1 MSSSQTQRVEFLSQ
15 MALFH
20 DMEEGDL
27 AEIAQHF
34 SDFKVEKDEVLY
46 SIGDR
51 ADNFYIL
58 LSGTLKS
65 WTISQADGEEVFAIE
80 AGDSFGESALMANSI
95 RQYSV
100 SALSAAS
107 LLYMP
112 RAEFEWMLDSFP
124 DVAERLEVQSS
135 GDSLKREVD
144 FDWLRED
151 EDVHFVARKHGAY
164 LWLRMARAILL
175 AIFAFLSF
183 YAAITFAGP
192 SSQFPW
198 VATGAGLLALAI
210 AVAFWEYFDWRN
222 DYYILT
228 NLRVVWLENM
238 LLRSSSRKEAPL
250 ASIQS
255 INTHSSLLGRLLDFG
270 DVIVRTYT
278 GTVLMPAVGE
288 AMHIKHMIE
297 EYVGRLRQQDRQE
310 KHETIRQ
317 AVRQSL
323 GHPREE
329 DLTGNIEED
338 TPQEM
343 IDKGKR
349 FQFFTTRQ
357 VDGVEVTY
365 HKHWFVLFRA
375 LLLPAIFMVAA
386 IYFLAFFYEGLP
398 PSTNGLMLSFVFVSL
413 PIVVMIYRI
422 LDWQNDIYRV
432 TADSLIDSEKK
443 PLGSEVTKSA
453 PLANVLSLEN
463 HRVGLIG
470 LVLNFGVVRINV
482 GDSSLEFADVYDP
495 ALIQQDIFIRME
507 ALKLSAEE
515 SKAEDERK
523 RMAEWLKVL
532 EEERGEDK
540 SQ

>member
-1 MSSSQTQRVEFLSQ
+1 
-15 MALFH
+15 MALFQ
-20 DMEEGDL
+20 DMSEGDI
-27 AEIAQHF
+27 ADIAQGLN
-34 SDFKVEKDEVLY
+34 DFKVEKGELLY
-46 SIGDR
+46 SLGDR
-51 ADNFYIL
+51 ADNFYFL

-65 WTISQADGEEVFAIE
+65 WKYSDSEKEEAFAIE
-80 AGDSFGESALMANSI
+80 AGDSFGERALMEDSL

-100 SALSAAS
+100 SAHTDAG

-112 RAEFEWMLDSFP
+112 RAEFERMLEAFP
-124 DVAERLEVQSS
+124 EIAERLEIQSS

-151 EDVHFVARKHGAY
+151 EDVHFVARKHNAY

-183 YAAITFAGP
+183 YAALTVAGP

-198 VATGAGLLALAI
+198 VATGAGLLLLATV
-210 AVAFWEYFDWRN
+210 VAFWEYFDWRN

-228 NLRVVWLENM
+228 NLRVVWLENL

-255 INTHSSLLGRLLDFG
+255 INTHTSLLGRMLDFG
-270 DVIVRTYT
+270 DVIIRTYT

-288 AMHIKHMIE
+288 PMHIKHMIA
-297 EYVGRLRQQDRQE
+297 EYVMRQRQQGRQE

-323 GHPREE
+323 GHPLEE
-329 DLTGNIEED
+329 NLSAKLGED
-338 TPQEM
+338 APQEM
-343 IDKGKR
+343 IDKGNR

-357 VDGVEVTY
+357 VNGVEVTY

-375 LLLPAIFMVAA
+375 LLFPALFMVAA
-386 IYFLAFFYEGLP
+386 INFLLFFYEGLP
-398 PSTNGLMLSFVFVSL
+398 PTSNGLLLSFAFVTL
-413 PIVVMIYRI
+413 PIAVMIYRI
-422 LDWQNDIYRV
+422 MDWQNDIYRV

-470 LVLNFGVVRINV
+470 LLLNFGVVRINV

-507 ALKLSAEE
+507 ALKMSAEE
-515 SKAEDERK
+515 SKADDERK

-532 EEERGEDK
+532 EEERGGEK
-540 SQ
+540 SD